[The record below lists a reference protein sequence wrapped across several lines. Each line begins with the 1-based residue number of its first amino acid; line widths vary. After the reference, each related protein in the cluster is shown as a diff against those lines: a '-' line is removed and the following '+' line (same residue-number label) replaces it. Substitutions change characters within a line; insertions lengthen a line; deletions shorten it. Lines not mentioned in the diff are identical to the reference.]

1 MKRIK
6 NICKRS
12 LCIFLS
18 VIILFFGV
26 SNSYF
31 SPHKM
36 DTSKAACIVIGGT
49 VCISVEFV
57 IAFACVIGIFCLG
70 AGIIDEMS
78 DMDIDAVLND
88 VHDWLRENIDILD
101 IFGITDGSSAL
112 KTWAEADTWVVVE
125 GTGGMEPTP
134 DPSSSPS
141 KMPHIDPF
149 TLTNLAELVSAG
161 GLAAMQYYNNI
172 AKPTEEF
179 TKVAKAY
186 VDDKIKNFRSVSMTP
201 ITDPISKALV
211 KRYGDSDIFYDNYK
225 NNYTVDGLYN
235 FKWYERKTGQIS
247 IATATLSLHN
257 GMRPMPY
264 GFLSSSGTIT
274 LFNRYSVDS
283 TADYIYMNG
292 TVIYADGRTP
302 FNWYG
307 KLSSLYVGSQYGST
321 YSTNVPIFDNNESL
335 DNYLRNGD
343 DRGCVNRRQNY
354 IDTDDDYGW
363 ASTANISPNDLAQA
377 MAGLADNLTDKPV
390 SLQGLYAAIN
400 ALKAQLEDKN
410 PNVPD
415 NTPVPFPTV
424 DDYKNIFESIINDP
438 DIFPDKNPNPVPST
452 DPNPKPSTNPN
463 PDDKP
468 VTDYTGFLS
477 IIIDLL
483 RSILQAVKDII
494 ALLVNWFVLDIDAIK
509 EHLLDAISKLP
520 NISGFDSLFDIIR
533 RFQGAIT
540 NDYKYP
546 VISMRTPDILKPY
559 YNQPEIILLDF
570 KDYATY
576 FIWVRTILAF
586 SICFGFALW
595 IVKDIKIAFTLN

>member
-36 DTSKAACIVIGGT
+36 DTSEAACIVIGGT

-57 IAFACVIGIFCLG
+57 IGFACVIGIFCLG

-88 VHDWLRENIDILD
+88 VHDWLRENINILD

-134 DPSSSPS
+134 DPSGSPS

-186 VDDKIKNFRSVSMTP
+186 VDDKIKNFRSTP
-201 ITDPISKALV
+201 TAPPTDPISESLI
-211 KRYGDSDIFYDNYK
+211 KRYGLEGTQNGYSGIPDIGVDGKRHYIFSTESYYNGQLNSKYFYDIFLEPNVRFGGYLDGENLRFLYSVPWRLDRYAYGSNTTDVGSSSHFTYK
-225 NNYTVDGLYN
+225 NSIDSILKYTAY
-235 FKWYERKTGQIS
+235 
-247 IATATLSLHN
+247 ATL
-257 GMRPMPY
+257 
-264 GFLSSSGTIT
+264 
-274 LFNRYSVDS
+274 
-283 TADYIYMNG
+283 
-292 TVIYADGRTP
+292 
-302 FNWYG
+302 
-307 KLSSLYVGSQYGST
+307 
-321 YSTNVPIFDNNESL
+321 PIFNSL
-335 DNYLRNGD
+335 SDLQDYVSTGD
-343 DRGCVNRRQNY
+343 DTKCINRKRNNNY
-354 IDTDDDYGW
+354 IDTNDDYGW
-363 ASTANISPNDLAQA
+363 SSTANISPNDLAQA

-410 PNVPD
+410 PNVSG

-452 DPNPKPSTNPN
+452 NPNPKPSTNPN

>member
-36 DTSKAACIVIGGT
+36 DTSEAACIVIGGT

-78 DMDIDAVLND
+78 DMDLNAVLND

-125 GTGGMEPTP
+125 GTGGMKPTP
-134 DPSSSPS
+134 NPSGSPS

-186 VDDKIKNFRSVSMTP
+186 VDDKIKNFRSSSTILP
-201 ITDPISKALV
+201 TDYISQALI
-211 KRYGDSDIFYDNYK
+211 KRYGTSDELSDYKYYGNTDWNNFQLKVNIFD
-225 NNYTVDGLYN
+225 YN
-235 FKWYERKTGQIS
+235 FRYISNASKTYSSVIVGYLDS
-247 IATATLSLHN
+247 KNRLYFYSKSLTSDSVSPRRVTFDSYYLN
-257 GMRPMPY
+257 
-264 GFLSSSGTIT
+264 SG
-274 LFNRYSVDS
+274 
-283 TADYIYMNG
+283 DYITSVSGEYM
-292 TVIYADGRTP
+292 
-302 FNWYG
+302 
-307 KLSSLYVGSQYGST
+307 ST
-321 YSTNVPIFDNNESL
+321 EGISNISANIPIFTNFDDAYRFLTTL
-335 DNYLRNGD
+335 DDSKCINKTRKN
-343 DRGCVNRRQNY
+343 NY

-377 MAGLADNLTDKPV
+377 MAGLADDLTDKPV

-438 DIFPDKNPNPVPST
+438 DIFPDKNPNPVPSA
-452 DPNPKPSTNPN
+452 DPNPKPSINPSPVPSSEPDK
-463 PDDKP
+463 PDDNKRPIVDLKDFFPFCIPFDLIHLFDVLVAEP
-468 VTDYTGFLS
+468 VTPRFEIPFKYDKLGIDYIFVIDFKQFEDLAKIFRTGETVL
-477 IIIDLL
+477 
-483 RSILQAVKDII
+483 
-494 ALLVNWFVLDIDAIK
+494 FVLGLILITRNIIK
-509 EHLLDAISKLP
+509 
-520 NISGFDSLFDIIR
+520 G
-533 RFQGAIT
+533 
-540 NDYKYP
+540 
-546 VISMRTPDILKPY
+546 
-559 YNQPEIILLDF
+559 
-570 KDYATY
+570 
-576 FIWVRTILAF
+576 
-586 SICFGFALW
+586 
-595 IVKDIKIAFTLN
+595 

>member
-36 DTSKAACIVIGGT
+36 DTSEAACIVIGGT

-134 DPSSSPS
+134 NPSGSPS

-186 VDDKIKNFRSVSMTP
+186 VDDKIKNFRSSSTILP
-201 ITDPISKALV
+201 TDFISQALI
-211 KRYGDSDIFYDNYK
+211 KRYGANNGYFSGYEESPKLQADGKYHYTISATGSNNQTITASLVSEDSKIGGWLERKPSEFFINQYIVEWGSYVHFYDSNGNQVYRDSQDSAYYLIENK
-225 NNYTVDGLYN
+225 DGSRT
-235 FKWYERKTGQIS
+235 ERKIS
-247 IATATLSLHN
+247 CS
-257 GMRPMPY
+257 
-264 GFLSSSGTIT
+264 F
-274 LFNRYSVDS
+274 
-283 TADYIYMNG
+283 
-292 TVIYADGRTP
+292 
-302 FNWYG
+302 
-307 KLSSLYVGSQYGST
+307 
-321 YSTNVPIFDNNESL
+321 PIFNSKDDYYAWRSGEYRDILN
-335 DNYLRNGD
+335 RN
-343 DRGCVNRRQNY
+343 NY

-377 MAGLADNLTDKPV
+377 MAGLADDLTDKPV

-410 PNVPD
+410 PNVSG

>member
-1 MKRIK
+1 MLKLK

-36 DTSKAACIVIGGT
+36 DTSEAACIVIGGT

-78 DMDIDAVLND
+78 DMDLNAVLND

-112 KTWAEADTWVVVE
+112 KTWAEADSWEVVE
-125 GTGGMEPTP
+125 GTGGSAPNPSPSPKKISLP
-134 DPSSSPS
+134 DPFN
-141 KMPHIDPF
+141 IV
-149 TLTNLAELVSAG
+149 NLSALG
-161 GLAAMQYYNNI
+161 GLAGQQFYANTH
-172 AKPTEEF
+172 KLPKEF
-179 TKVAKAY
+179 VKVGQAY
-186 VDDKIKNFRSVSMTP
+186 VDDKIKNFRSSSTILP
-201 ITDPISKALV
+201 TDFISQALI
-211 KRYGDSDIFYDNYK
+211 KRYGTNNGYFSGYEEPPKLQADGKYHYTISATGSNNQTITASLVSEDSKIGGWLERKPSEFFINQYIVAWGSYVHFYDSNGNQVYRDSQDSAYYLIENK
-225 NNYTVDGLYN
+225 DGSRT
-235 FKWYERKTGQIS
+235 ERKIS
-247 IATATLSLHN
+247 CS
-257 GMRPMPY
+257 
-264 GFLSSSGTIT
+264 F
-274 LFNRYSVDS
+274 
-283 TADYIYMNG
+283 
-292 TVIYADGRTP
+292 
-302 FNWYG
+302 
-307 KLSSLYVGSQYGST
+307 
-321 YSTNVPIFDNNESL
+321 PIFNSK
-335 DNYLRNGD
+335 D
-343 DRGCVNRRQNY
+343 DYHAWQSGEYRDILNKNNY

-410 PNVPD
+410 PNVSG